1 MAGAGAET
9 YLEQLFASRGMV
21 LEVAH
26 RRSGM
31 AEDHQVLN
39 ILRTDLGEDLKV
51 RNIHYFDLVVAQK
64 VRRRSLDFDTGEM
77 AAGLEALGT
86 NRLEA
91 CCLKSWMASIQQVWS

>member
-1 MAGAGAET
+1 MEGEGEEM
-9 YLEQLFASRGMV
+9 YLGQLSANRGMV
-21 LEVAH
+21 LGVAH
-26 RRSGM
+26 RRNGM
-31 AEDHQVLN
+31 VEGPQVPN
-39 ILRTDLGEDLKV
+39 ILGFDLGEDLMV